1 VANNKSAKK
10 RIQIAE
16 RNRLINKSYK
26 STVRTLTKKTLENCE
41 KYKKNPNED
50 NKNLVKTSLNKAFSL
65 IDKAIKK
72 NVLHKN
78 NGANKKSKIN
88 NFVKTGFSLT
98 VLFVF
103 ITILVSIFTLNYYDK
118 TLVEVDFLHGFAESF
133 LTLSDFVILFGFIK
147 LLNSLEV
154 NNS

>member
-1 VANNKSAKK
+1 MTMRVYEFNIAHNSVPPFICYDKILLFMNPSVANNKSAKK

-26 STVRTLTKKTLENCE
+26 STVRTFTKKTLENCE

-65 IDKAIKK
+65 IDKAVKK

-88 NFVKTGFSLT
+88 NFVKSTLT
-98 VLFVF
+98 A
-103 ITILVSIFTLNYYDK
+103 N
-118 TLVEVDFLHGFAESF
+118 
-133 LTLSDFVILFGFIK
+133 
-147 LLNSLEV
+147 
-154 NNS
+154 

>member
-1 VANNKSAKK
+1 MANNKSAKK

-65 IDKAIKK
+65 IDKAVKKMFFTRTAVLIK
-72 NVLHKN
+72 NR
-78 NGANKKSKIN
+78 KS
-88 NFVKTGFSLT
+88 
-98 VLFVF
+98 
-103 ITILVSIFTLNYYDK
+103 TIL
-118 TLVEVDFLHGFAESF
+118 
-133 LTLSDFVILFGFIK
+133 
-147 LLNSLEV
+147 
-154 NNS
+154 

>member
-1 VANNKSAKK
+1 MSRFICYDENLLFNATSVANNKSAKK

-41 KYKKNPNED
+41 KFKKDPNEE

-65 IDKAIKK
+65 IDKAVKK
-72 NVLHKN
+72 NVLHRN

-88 NFVKTGFSLT
+88 NLVKNT
-98 VLFVF
+98 
-103 ITILVSIFTLNYYDK
+103 ITAK
-118 TLVEVDFLHGFAESF
+118 
-133 LTLSDFVILFGFIK
+133 
-147 LLNSLEV
+147 
-154 NNS
+154 

>member
-50 NKNLVKTSLNKAFSL
+50 NENLVKTSLNKAFSL
-65 IDKAIKK
+65 IDKAVKKMFFTRITALIK
-72 NVLHKN
+72 NR
-78 NGANKKSKIN
+78 KSTN
-88 NFVKTGFSLT
+88 L
-98 VLFVF
+98 
-103 ITILVSIFTLNYYDK
+103 
-118 TLVEVDFLHGFAESF
+118 
-133 LTLSDFVILFGFIK
+133 
-147 LLNSLEV
+147 
-154 NNS
+154 

>member
-1 VANNKSAKK
+1 MISGRYICYDKNLLISEYSVANNKSAKK

-41 KYKKNPNED
+41 KYKKDAIQELKRISMRTNSDSN
-50 NKNLVKTSLNKAFSL
+50 NKINAIVEEILQEVKNYG
-65 IDKAIKK
+65 DKAVKK

-88 NFVKTGFSLT
+88 SLVKTTLT
-98 VLFVF
+98 A
-103 ITILVSIFTLNYYDK
+103 K
-118 TLVEVDFLHGFAESF
+118 
-133 LTLSDFVILFGFIK
+133 
-147 LLNSLEV
+147 
-154 NNS
+154 

>member
-10 RIQIAE
+10 RIKIAE

-41 KYKKNPNED
+41 KYKKDPSVN
-50 NKNLVKTSLNKAFSL
+50 NKNLVQTSLNKAFSL
-65 IDKAIKK
+65 IDKAVKK

-88 NFVKTGFSLT
+88 SLVKTTLT
-98 VLFVF
+98 
-103 ITILVSIFTLNYYDK
+103 TK
-118 TLVEVDFLHGFAESF
+118 
-133 LTLSDFVILFGFIK
+133 
-147 LLNSLEV
+147 
-154 NNS
+154 